1 MLRRARLLGPL
12 WRWHRRAGLFAA
24 LFLLLMSLSGIVL
37 NHSDDLALEQ
47 SFVESGWLRAIYG
60 DTDDGWT
67 AFHGAGH
74 WVLGDQAGRI
84 FLDERELARCAGTLQ
99 GAVELSGMLVLA
111 CDRELLLLSAQGELI
126 ESVNPASVMSGLGL
140 ADGAVVV
147 RVADQWRTFD
157 PESMHVGDVLADPR
171 RVAQSRPQAVPESLE
186 QQLGRRSAWL
196 NRERLLLDFHSGRLF
211 GPAGVWLVDISG
223 VLLCILAL
231 SGVTMWWLHRK
242 RSD

>member
-1 MLRRARLLGPL
+1 MLRRARLVGPL

-37 NHSDDLALEQ
+37 NHSEDLALEQ
-47 SFVESGWLRAIYG
+47 SFVEAGWLRAIYG
-60 DTDDGWT
+60 DTDDHWT
-67 AFHGAGH
+67 AFRGAGH

-99 GAVELSGMLVLA
+99 GAVELGGMLVLA
-111 CDRELLLLSAQGELI
+111 CERELLLMSAQGELI
-126 ESVNPASVMSGLGL
+126 ESLDPASPLSGLGL
-140 ADGAVVV
+140 ADGDVAV
-147 RVADQWRTFD
+147 RIADEWRAFD
-157 PESMHVGDVLADPR
+157 PGSMHVGDLVADPLS
-171 RVAQSRPQAVPESLE
+171 VAQSRPQSVPESLE
-186 QQLGRRSAWL
+186 PQLERRSAWL